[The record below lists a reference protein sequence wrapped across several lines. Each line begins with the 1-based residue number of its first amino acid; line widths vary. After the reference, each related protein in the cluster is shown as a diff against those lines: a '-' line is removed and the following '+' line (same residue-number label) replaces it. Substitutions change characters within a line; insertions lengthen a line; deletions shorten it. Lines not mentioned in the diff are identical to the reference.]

1 MLRTII
7 ISSRGDY
14 LQFPS
19 KDAIKAL
26 GLLAQNN
33 EEVLTAPHGVQ
44 ITQLLPTESS
54 FPLQQK
60 ASCVVKLVTLKCA
73 VCLLIG
79 NVAIK
84 QSWDLEG
91 ELTTVPVKDASPPKK
106 TCTQLSAR

>member
-19 KDAIKAL
+19 KDAIKAF

-44 ITQLLPTESS
+44 ITQHSE
-54 FPLQQK
+54 
-60 ASCVVKLVTLKCA
+60 
-73 VCLLIG
+73 
-79 NVAIK
+79 
-84 QSWDLEG
+84 
-91 ELTTVPVKDASPPKK
+91 
-106 TCTQLSAR
+106 

>member
-19 KDAIKAL
+19 KDAIKAF

-60 ASCVVKLVTLKCA
+60 SILYCEIGHSEVRRLPPYRKCDHK
-73 VCLLIG
+73 
-79 NVAIK
+79 AI
-84 QSWDLEG
+84 LG
-91 ELTTVPVKDASPPKK
+91 FG
-106 TCTQLSAR
+106 R